1 MKRRAAFSALSA
13 AGGLG
18 ESHRE
23 RRKQSKEIAWPKVK
37 QNSLYQKEVKGRKG
51 PREALARYCD
61 DAIYTYLLLFPPD
74 QIFSAEPER
83 EARAVAPV
91 APLLFSLWRMS
102 LQVSVVT
109 LVVNNLLPETRETIV
124 NGRPTVPH
132 HPWASGLFLYS
143 PINHKP

>member
-61 DAIYTYLLLFPPD
+61 DAIYTVIITYYYFHRIKFLALNQNERLEQWLRWLPCSFPCGACPCKFLLLP
-74 QIFSAEPER
+74 
-83 EARAVAPV
+83 
-91 APLLFSLWRMS
+91 
-102 LQVSVVT
+102 
-109 LVVNNLLPETRETIV
+109 
-124 NGRPTVPH
+124 
-132 HPWASGLFLYS
+132 
-143 PINHKP
+143 